1 MITAAAVVS
10 AIALSGLAVGAEA
23 SEALTPEA
31 MTQQRIDAANDAY
44 NEVGTRLEFITM
56 SDTEL
61 GGAATADKTSEQ
73 VAYENS
79 RAGFERIRTWADKNG
94 FSVEAVVDNGDVVG
108 ANEPEYNDHLAGRS
122 EKTAGWYRAVERVM
136 TENFPDAQK
145 MFTQG
150 NHDIADLMGKT
161 FDEKH
166 AGDPDWSYPKAADEY
181 VGNFHRKVNGYD
193 FIGLDYNGK
202 STFGYSGQRT
212 GYQEFLR
219 STLAGISAA
228 PDYDPAKPIFV
239 NIHSGYAGTSL
250 GGPFHGD
257 YDLAGPDLQTILAAY
272 PQAMLG
278 SAHTHF
284 SSNPATSIY
293 QRDFTVYENAS
304 MNYIY
309 QDVPGDFLG
318 GGYFEGN
325 QGDPANGWNQ
335 KAANFISVLDDG
347 RTIIRRFDVTRQR
360 WMGMPWV
367 VDTAKGRTG
376 FAYEDA
382 DRSTTAPWWD
392 AAAVSTDK
400 VTETS
405 LTLGFDQAVDDELVN
420 FYQVEITDRVGDPV
434 AFTANQVP
442 DFGKNKPKSFTGS
455 FKAYSR
461 FFMTPNTMSF
471 DIAGLKPAKTYNVR
485 VYAFDDFQN
494 RSTALEGSFR
504 TAGTLTFPGFPD
516 RTTPI
521 PGDEF
526 LDMQFEGDLADE
538 AGRAVPATATGA
550 VSFVDD
556 DRPGAAGKA
565 VRIGADPG
573 SYVSLGRRSEF
584 DLGTDKD
591 LTVNFW
597 TKLTAVGGYGSIIS
611 NKNWSNY
618 YRSGVNLAPEGA
630 DTGKLE
636 LTLGD
641 DSKGV
646 YVTGDVPNYRGSWHM
661 MSFTIDRT
669 ADTARTYFDG
679 ALVKESDI
687 ASVGSLTSGLEMLI
701 GVDGSRSYPTGLD
714 MDDLKMWA
722 SPLSPDEIASL
733 FAASDTSRPRESL
746 SGAVEYAN
754 ELLASSAVEAENGRV
769 FDSGLSKTLRAAIAT
784 GDETLATA
792 DATRA
797 EIRTAYDGL
806 KSAVAAFE
814 SQPRRYTYAVTAEN
828 GTVTPAEGVVD
839 AQGDLSLRLKPS
851 KGYKS
856 QNARVTLSG
865 AGSFTL
871 KGNRLVIHGVE
882 QRVLMSVGFASKGGD
897 R

>member
-1 MITAAAVVS
+1 MS
-10 AIALSGLAVGAEA
+10 AIALSGLPAVATA
-23 SEALTPEA
+23 SEARAPEA
-31 MTQQRIDAANDAY
+31 MTQARIDAANDAY
-44 NEVGTRLEFITM
+44 NDVGAGLEFITM

-79 RAGFERIRTWADKNG
+79 RAGFERIRAWADKKG
-94 FSVEAVVDNGDVVG
+94 FSVEALVDNGDVVG
-108 ANEPEYNDHLAGRS
+108 ANEPEYYDHLAGKS

-166 AGDPDWSYPKAADEY
+166 ADDPTWSYPKAADQY

-202 STFGYSGQRT
+202 STFGYGGQRT
-212 GYQEFLR
+212 GYQDYLR
-219 STLAGISAA
+219 STLAEISSA
-228 PDYDPAKPIFV
+228 PDYDPGKPIFV

-257 YDLAGPDLQTILAAY
+257 YDLAGPDLQAILAAY

-284 SSNPATSIY
+284 SSNPATSIF
-293 QRDFTVYENAS
+293 QKDFTVYENAS

-335 KAANFISVLDDG
+335 KAANFISALDDG
-347 RTIIRRFDVTRQR
+347 STVIRRFDVTHQR

-367 VDTAKGRTG
+367 VDTTKGKAG

-382 DRSTTAPWWD
+382 DRSRTAPWWD
-392 AAAVSTDK
+392 AAAVSTDRI
-400 VTETS
+400 TETS
-405 LTLGFDQAVDDELVN
+405 LTLGFDQAVDDDLVN
-420 FYQVEITDRVGDPV
+420 HYQVEITDKAGAPV

-442 DFGKNKPKSFTGS
+442 DFGENKPKSFTGS

-461 FFMTPNTMSF
+461 FFMTPNTMTF

-494 RSTALEGSFR
+494 RSEALEGSFR
-504 TAGTLTFPGFPD
+504 TAGTLSFPSFPD
-516 RTTPI
+516 QATPV
-521 PGDEF
+521 PGGAF
-526 LDMQFEGDLADE
+526 LDMRFEGDLADE
-538 AGRAVPATATGA
+538 AGGSTPATATGS

-556 DRPGAAGKA
+556 DRPGVSGRALRIAA
-565 VRIGADPG
+565 DTG
-573 SYVSLGRRSEF
+573 SYVSLGKRPEF
-584 DLGTDKD
+584 DLGTEKD
-591 LTVNFW
+591 LTISFW
-597 TKLTAVGGYGSIIS
+597 TKVTALGGYGSIIS
-611 NKNWSNY
+611 NKNWSNF
-618 YRSGVNLAPEGA
+618 YRSGINLAPEGSN
-630 DTGKLE
+630 TGKLE

-661 MSFTIDRT
+661 MSITVDRT
-669 ADTARTYFDG
+669 TDTARTYFDG
-679 ALVKESDI
+679 ALAKEGSI
-687 ASVGSLTSGLEMLI
+687 ASVGSLTSGLDMLI

-722 SPLSPDEIASL
+722 SALSADEIASL
-733 FAASDTSRPRESL
+733 FAASDTSRPREAL
-746 SGAVEYAN
+746 SAAVEYAN
-754 ELLASSAVEAENGRV
+754 ELLASAAVEAENGRV
-769 FDSGLSKTLRAAIAT
+769 FDSGLSNALEAAITA
-784 GDETLATA
+784 GDGTLGTA

-814 SQPRRYTYAVTAEN
+814 SQPRRYTYTVTAEN

-839 AQGDLSLRLKPS
+839 AQGDLRLRLKPS

-856 QNARVTLSG
+856 QNAKVTLSG
-865 AGSFTL
+865 AGSFAL
-871 KGNRLVIHGVE
+871 KGNWLEIHGVE
-882 QRVLMSVGFASKGGD
+882 QRLLVSVDFAPKGGGG